1 MKIILKQGLRT
12 PTGKLKAGD
21 EVIIVCD
28 NDDLPLDNFWRN
40 RIKDSAIDNCLEV
53 INEGEIIKTKNKK

>member
-1 MKIILKQGLRT
+1 MKIILKQDLRT

-28 NDDLPLDNFWRN
+28 NDDLPLLFIVIRTL
-40 RIKDSAIDNCLEV
+40 AIIFVLIFVFVVLYWLFN
-53 INEGEIIKTKNKK
+53 